1 MRVWAIGV
9 TGLKR
14 MLRDRSN
21 IFFVFILPLAII
33 LLVGAQ
39 FGSGGPETRIA
50 VSHGEGEITVAIL
63 EGLEEAGMVVDDVG
77 EEAAV
82 VEEVERATAS
92 AGLVLPPHLDASV
105 VGGDVPEVGFV
116 ARPDSPG
123 SLLPTLRAV
132 VAEATTDHRVARVVA
147 SETAQ
152 DLDAA
157 LAAVIPTS
165 APGVNVIS
173 RTTGE
178 ALFPADVG
186 QFSVGAPQQLVLFVF
201 LTTLTGSAALIQ
213 SRQLG
218 VTERMLSTPT
228 SARTVVL
235 GEGVARLMVGGF
247 QGLYILGV
255 TLVAFG
261 VDWGDLVGSLG
272 LMAALA
278 ATGAGAAMLI
288 GSLFRNDQQAGGF
301 SVMGGLGLAA
311 LGGCMLPLELFSP
324 TMTRIAHIT
333 PHAWAIDG
341 YAELVYRG
349 GSVGDILGELGVL
362 SLYAVVLLGLAGWR
376 LRRVITAA

>member
-39 FGSGGPETRIA
+39 FGSGGPQTLIA
-50 VSHGEGEITVAIL
+50 VSHGDGDITAAIL
-63 EGLEEAGMVVDDVG
+63 EGLEDAGMAVDDMG
-77 EEAAV
+77 DEAAV
-82 VEEVERATAS
+82 LAEVERATAS
-92 AGLVLPPHLDASV
+92 AGLVIPPDLDSSIA
-105 VGGDVPEVGFV
+105 GGDVPEIGFV

-123 SLLPTLRAV
+123 SLQPVLNAV
-132 VAEATTDHRVARVVA
+132 VAEATVDHRVARVVA
-147 SETAQ
+147 SETDQ
-152 DLDAA
+152 DSEAA
-157 LAAVIPTS
+157 LAAVRPISP
-165 APGVNVIS
+165 PGVEVIS

-247 QGLYILGV
+247 QGLYIIAV

-261 VDWGDLVGSLG
+261 VDWGDLVGGFG
-272 LMAALA
+272 LMVALA

-288 GSLFRNDQQAGGF
+288 GSSFRNDQQAGGI

-349 GSVGDILGELGVL
+349 GSFGDILVELGVL
-362 SLYAVVLLGLAGWR
+362 SLYAAVLLGLAGWR

>member
-39 FGSGGPETRIA
+39 FGAGGPQTRVA
-50 VSHGEGEITVAIL
+50 VSHGEGPITAAIL
-63 EGLEEAGMVVDDVG
+63 EGLEEAGMAVDDVAD
-77 EEAAV
+77 EATV
-82 VEEVERATAS
+82 VGEVERATAS
-92 AGLVLPPHLDASV
+92 AGLVLPPDLDASIN
-105 VGGDVPEVGFV
+105 GGDVPEIGFV

-123 SLLPTLRAV
+123 SLQPILSAV
-132 VAEATTDHRVARVVA
+132 VAEVTADHRVARVVA
-147 SETAQ
+147 SETGQ
-152 DLDAA
+152 SLDAA
-157 LAAVIPTS
+157 LVAVRPIS
-165 APGVNVIS
+165 APGVEVVS
-173 RTTGE
+173 RATGE

-235 GEGVARLMVGGF
+235 GEGVARLLVGSF
-247 QGLYILGV
+247 QGLYIIGV

-261 VDWGDLVGSLG
+261 VDWGDLVGGLG
-272 LMAALA
+272 LMIALA

-349 GSVGDILGELGVL
+349 GSAGDILGELGVL

>member
-1 MRVWAIGV
+1 MA
-9 TGLKR
+9 
-14 MLRDRSN
+14 
-21 IFFVFILPLAII
+21 
-33 LLVGAQ
+33 
-39 FGSGGPETRIA
+39 
-50 VSHGEGEITVAIL
+50 
-63 EGLEEAGMVVDDVG
+63 VDDVG
-77 EEAAV
+77 DEATV
-82 VEEVERATAS
+82 VGEVERATAS
-92 AGLVLPPHLDASV
+92 AGLVLPPDLDADIAD
-105 VGGDVPEVGFV
+105 GDIPEIGFV

-123 SLLPTLRAV
+123 SLQPILSAV
-132 VAEATTDHRVARVVA
+132 VAEATEDHRVARVVA
-147 SETAQ
+147 SETDQ
-152 DLDAA
+152 SLDAA
-157 LAAVIPTS
+157 LAAVRPIS
-165 APGVNVIS
+165 APGVEVAS

-235 GEGVARLMVGGF
+235 GEGAARLLVGSF
-247 QGLYILGV
+247 QGLYIIGV

-261 VDWGDLVGSLG
+261 VDWGNLVGGLG
-272 LMAALA
+272 LMVALA

-349 GSVGDILGELGVL
+349 GSLGDIVVELGVL
-362 SLYAVVLLGLAGWR
+362 SLYAVVLLGIAGWR